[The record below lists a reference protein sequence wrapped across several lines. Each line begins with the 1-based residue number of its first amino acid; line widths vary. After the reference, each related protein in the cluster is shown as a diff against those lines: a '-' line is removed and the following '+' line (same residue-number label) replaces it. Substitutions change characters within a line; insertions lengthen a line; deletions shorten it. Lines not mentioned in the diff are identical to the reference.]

1 MAKARTGKPSPNVGG
16 AWAAVD
22 RGLQP
27 MTLSEGG
34 FMIGTIFV
42 LLALVAG
49 LLLLALDLAGGG

>member
-1 MAKARTGKPSPNVGG
+1 MTVGG

-27 MTLSEGG
+27 MTFIEGG
-34 FMIGTIFV
+34 LMFVVFV
-42 LLALVAG
+42 LLGLIVG